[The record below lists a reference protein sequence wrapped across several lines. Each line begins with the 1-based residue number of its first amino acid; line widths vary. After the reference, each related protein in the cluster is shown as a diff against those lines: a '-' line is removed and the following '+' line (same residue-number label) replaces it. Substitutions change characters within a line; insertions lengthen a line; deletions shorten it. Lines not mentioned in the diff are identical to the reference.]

1 MGHYAVRQRYFVHFY
16 LFQTLYRLA
25 DIDVRKDALA
35 LRIVAAEQVVEQQL
49 GRTVALHMCVLVDQ
63 EVDHAAAD
71 VLDICWDKVVADE
84 ADAACRTHFGQRL
97 TRADL
102 AVYRDVHTAE
112 VGMLAQR
119 PHTMSWASF

>member
-1 MGHYAVRQRYFVHFY
+1 M
-16 LFQTLYRLA
+16 
-25 DIDVRKDALA
+25 RKDALT

-84 ADAACRTHFGQRL
+84 ADAACRSHFSQRL
-97 TRADL
+97 ARADL

-119 PHTMSWASF
+119 TAHDVVGELLIVAAVLGREQLESCLLYTSDAADDA